1 MKIIDGPIKKQIQEA
16 IKMYDELPDWLKEPE
31 YENNPIVAAAEE
43 LGKSLAKIMM
53 SMKYDQFSIQDSIGI
68 LNLALPVA
76 VDILLKEEK
85 EQGEGK

>member
-1 MKIIDGPIKKQIQEA
+1 MT
-16 IKMYDELPDWLKEPE
+16 YE
-31 YENNPIVAAAEE
+31 YENNNPIVAAAEE

-53 SMKYDQFSIQDSIGI
+53 SMKYDQFSIQDCIGI